1 MNVDFLKNKLLSMP
15 NVSSLDVTGDGMHFQ
30 IRLVSK
36 EFEGKNKISRQRM
49 VYQYLKEWLED
60 GSLHAVELNTLTPL
74 EWEKTNHE

>member
-1 MNVDFLKNKLLSMP
+1 
-15 NVSSLDVTGDGMHFQ
+15 MHFQ
-30 IRLVSK
+30 IRIVSN

>member
-15 NVSSLDVTGDGMHFQ
+15 NVTSLDVTGDGMHFQ
-30 IRLVSK
+30 IRIVSN

-60 GSLHAVELNTLTPL
+60 GSLHAVELNTMTAL

>member
-15 NVSSLDVTGDGMHFQ
+15 NVSFLDVTGDGMHFQ
-30 IRLVSK
+30 IRIVSN

-60 GSLHAVELNTLTPL
+60 GSLHAVELNTMTAL

>member
-15 NVSSLDVTGDGMHFQ
+15 NVTSLDVTGDGMHFQ
-30 IRLVSK
+30 IRIVSK

-74 EWEKTNHE
+74 EWGKTNHE

>member
-15 NVSSLDVTGDGMHFQ
+15 NVTSLDVTGDGMHFQ
-30 IRLVSK
+30 IRIVSN

-60 GSLHAVELNTLTPL
+60 GSLHAVELNTLTAL

>member
-74 EWEKTNHE
+74 EWEKNQS